1 MKAAMV
7 RFLLPVGALIV
18 LAGCASSPYR
28 TGYYYPSEHGQGDY
42 YSAPAERR
50 YDDRYYGPYYGPYY
64 SHGFYSYPYYRGG
77 FGFYGRYPYSPYR
90 HSRLGFSLN
99 YGGYDGYGSS
109 YGYGPSYGFGY
120 RYSSPLR
127 HGYYRLPHRSHR
139 LDRGDGDRH
148 RDGDRRNDRNDRND
162 RDHHEN
168 RNNDDR
174 SDHRGQRPIRVQTRE
189 TDPDRYLRRSTPDKY
204 DPGTQRPVRL
214 VGNEASGGGRAGQ
227 DLRRQGIGRQPT
239 GDAGSRRPTVAEA
252 PISVRQTGAQPRV
265 VQQPRFVNDG
275 ASGGKRK
282 SSERPGPE
290 PSPVMSGRSRAEVVA
305 PAHGGRSA
313 AIDRAQRSSPAGPSP
328 RAAPPV
334 RSVQAQPAVS
344 RPTAVSAPKAS
355 AAKTSG
361 RGKVGRSEQNSA
373 DRSSENYS
381 R

>member
-50 YDDRYYGPYYGPYY
+50 YDDRYYGPYYDPYY

-77 FGFYGRYPYSPYR
+77 FGFYGRYPHSPYR

-99 YGGYDGYGSS
+99 YGGYDGYG
-109 YGYGPSYGFGY
+109 PSYGFGY
-120 RYSSPLR
+120 RYSSPQ
-127 HGYYRLPHRSHR
+127 HHDYYRQPYRSHR
-139 LDRGDGDRH
+139 LDRGDDDRH
-148 RDGDRRNDRNDRND
+148 RDSDRRHDRND
-162 RDHHEN
+162 RDHREN
-168 RNNDDR
+168 RNNGDR
-174 SDHRGQRPIRVQTRE
+174 PDHRGQRPIRVQARD

-204 DPGTQRPVRL
+204 DPGTQRPMRF
-214 VGNEASGGGRAGQ
+214 VGNDAGGRRRAEQ
-227 DLRRQGIGRQPT
+227 DLQRRSIGRQPT
-239 GDAGSRRPTVAEA
+239 GDAGNRRQTVTEA
-252 PISVRQTGAQPRV
+252 PIRIRQTDAQPRV

-282 SSERPGPE
+282 SNERPSPG
-290 PSPVMSGRSRAEVVA
+290 PSPVMSGRSRAAVVA
-305 PAHGGRSA
+305 PATGGRSA
-313 AIDRAQRSSPAGPSP
+313 AIDRAQRSSPTVPSP

-344 RPTAVSAPKAS
+344 RPAAVSAPKAS
-355 AAKTSG
+355 APKISA
-361 RGKVGRSEQNSA
+361 RGKVGRFEQDSA
-373 DRSSENYS
+373 DRSSENRS